1 MAETLDIETLK
12 RFPVSTTTV
21 GFLVGLAV
29 VVGSV
34 VWSAAGLAN
43 RIDTLESRLEALGSD
58 VAVIEG
64 NTGTDSTIL
73 AALDDIREGVA
84 ANDKAI
90 SDLSAARL
98 RDLDRFTP
106 SWTFDVYAEVVDG
119 MVRDLA
125 DLSEM
130 VAELLEE

>member
-1 MAETLDIETLK
+1 MNETLDVEDVKRLK
-12 RFPVSTTTV
+12 VTSTTV

-43 RIDTLESRLEALGSD
+43 RIDTLENRVEALGAD

-64 NTGTDSTIL
+64 NTGTDSSIL
-73 AALDDIREGVA
+73 SALDDIREGVA

-90 SDLSAARL
+90 SDMSAARL
-98 RDLDRFTP
+98 RDLDRYVPT
-106 SWTFDVYAEVVDG
+106 WTFDVYADTQDQI
-119 MVRDLA
+119 VRDIEALTTA
-125 DLSEM
+125 VEALIED
-130 VAELLEE
+130 

>member
-1 MAETLDIETLK
+1 MNETLDVEDVKRLK
-12 RFPVSTTTV
+12 VTSTTV

-43 RIDTLESRLEALGSD
+43 RIDTLENRVEALGAD

-64 NTGTDSTIL
+64 NTGTDSSIL
-73 AALDDIREGVA
+73 SALDDIREGVA

-90 SDLSAARL
+90 SDMSAARL
-98 RDLDRFTP
+98 RDLDRYVPT
-106 SWTFDVYAEVVDG
+106 WTFDVYVDTQDQ
-119 MVRDLA
+119 MVRDIEALTTA
-125 DLSEM
+125 VEALIED
-130 VAELLEE
+130 

>member
-1 MAETLDIETLK
+1 MNETLDVEDVKRLK
-12 RFPVSTTTV
+12 VTSTTV

-43 RIDTLESRLEALGSD
+43 RIDTLENRVEALGAD

-64 NTGTDSTIL
+64 NTGTDSSIL
-73 AALDDIREGVA
+73 SALDDIREGVA

-90 SDLSAARL
+90 SDMSAARL
-98 RDLDRFTP
+98 RDLDRYVPT
-106 SWTFDVYAEVVDG
+106 WTFDVYADTQDQ
-119 MVRDLA
+119 MVRDIEALTTA
-125 DLSEM
+125 VEALIED
-130 VAELLEE
+130 